1 MSKSVK
7 SASSVGVAI
16 IQDNLSRPPLL
27 GNEDPA
33 EFNTL
38 KARISTAITP
48 QDFIEEIWVDDL
60 AILQWEV
67 MRFRR
72 IKASLISQKSIEKVE
87 NLLPYKV
94 ETDEKRWLARGWV
107 SGDMECIEEVK
118 IHLKERGLNEDI
130 VAARVLSDNLRTF
143 AQIDQMIAH
152 AEARR
157 DAVTRE
163 IERRRFA
170 VARRLRDALDT
181 IDAVDFREVAAPK
194 DAG

>member
-7 SASSVGVAI
+7 SASSVGVVI
-16 IQDNLSRPPLL
+16 IQDNISRPPLL

-33 EFNTL
+33 EFNAL

-48 QDFIEEIWVDDL
+48 QDFIEEIWVDDV

-72 IKASLISQKSIEKVE
+72 IKASLISQRSIDQVQR
-87 NLLPYKV
+87 LLPSSVDYDDK
-94 ETDEKRWLARGWV
+94 WYLARGWA
-107 SGDMECIEEVK
+107 SGDAECISEVK
-118 IHLKERGLNEDI
+118 GRLEELGLNEDN

-194 DAG
+194 DAA